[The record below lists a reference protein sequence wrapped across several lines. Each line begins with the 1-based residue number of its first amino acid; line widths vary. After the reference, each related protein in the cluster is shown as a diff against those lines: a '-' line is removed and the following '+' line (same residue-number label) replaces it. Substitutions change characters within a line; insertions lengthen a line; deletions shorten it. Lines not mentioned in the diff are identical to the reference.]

1 VILDVTPSSSPSC
14 KAFPSLWEV
23 IRRADTEVK
32 VLIEI
37 EADISRQFH
46 EKGYAEL
53 DVELLSPPELGFI

>member
-1 VILDVTPSSSPSC
+1 V
-14 KAFPSLWEV
+14 FPSLREV

-53 DVELLSPPELGFI
+53 GPRLVR